1 MTWKRGVAA
10 ALGLVLVATVAVVWV
25 IPTVQGPTV
34 ECIEID
40 PVACD
45 QAWRSEAAAIGGIQ
59 QILPV
64 TKARVGG
71 SPEVTCVQV
80 YLEWLGG
87 VFAVAHEEFC

>member
-10 ALGLVLVATVAVVWV
+10 ALGLVLMAIVAVVWV
-25 IPTVQGPTV
+25 IPTVQGPAL
-34 ECIEID
+34 ECIDID

-59 QILPV
+59 QMLPV
-64 TKARVGG
+64 TKAWVQG
-71 SPEVTCVQV
+71 SPEVSCVQV

-87 VFAVAHEEFC
+87 ALAVAVESFC